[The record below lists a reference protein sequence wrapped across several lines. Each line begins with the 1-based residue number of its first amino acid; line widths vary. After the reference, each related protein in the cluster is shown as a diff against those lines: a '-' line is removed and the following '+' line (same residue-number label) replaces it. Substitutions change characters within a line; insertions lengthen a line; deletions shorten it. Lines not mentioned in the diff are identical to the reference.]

1 MLTLKLD
8 VDGLVLEMDHHMIQ
22 DVSWRTFDVCILN
35 RNRSRIISRERERAL
50 YLLLRLLFEVVDVIT
65 VDVDVSLALD
75 DGSTDLPSFLMR
87 L

>member
-1 MLTLKLD
+1 VEDFRRLYIESQSKSHYI
-8 VDGLVLEMDHHMIQ
+8 E
-22 DVSWRTFDVCILN
+22 
-35 RNRSRIISRERERAL
+35 RERERAL

-65 VDVDVSLALD
+65 VDVDVSLTLD